1 MRPDGVE
8 RVLRFEGD
16 RVVSPGGLRA
26 TFNK

>member
-26 TFNK
+26 ISNK